1 MANVSTVSIDN
12 VENMS
17 FFFSS
22 SMLIDELDFKAEK
35 NLINPY
41 ENNQI
46 AENAN
51 KKSEYLYIKLSK
63 KIEIPIIPKKIKIVS
78 EIEQYN
84 EVAKTC
90 CFIIPCLRT
99 NIFWAPI
106 AIINEEPSKNP
117 VIIDSIT
124 LIIFCFVQ
132 WTEKVLNSEAYY
144 IHL

>member
-1 MANVSTVSIDN
+1 
-12 VENMS
+12 MS
-17 FFFSS
+17 FFFSD
-22 SMLIDELDFKAEK
+22 SMLIDELDFMAEK

-63 KIEIPIIPKKIKIVS
+63 KIEIPIIPKNIKIVS

-90 CFIIPCLRT
+90 CLIIPCLRT

-124 LIIFCFVQ
+124 LIIFCLVP
-132 WTEKVLNSEAYY
+132 WTEKVLNFEAYY
-144 IHL
+144 IRL

>member
-1 MANVSTVSIDN
+1 LANVSTVNIDN

-17 FFFSS
+17 FFFSD
-22 SMLIDELDFKAEK
+22 SMLIDELDFMAEK

-63 KIEIPIIPKKIKIVS
+63 KIETPIIPKNIKIVS

-84 EVAKTC
+84 DVVKTC
-90 CFIIPCLRT
+90 CFINPCLKT

-124 LIIFCFVQ
+124 IIF
-132 WTEKVLNSEAYY
+132 YY
-144 IHL
+144 FCELRKH

>member
-1 MANVSTVSIDN
+1 
-12 VENMS
+12 MS
-17 FFFSS
+17 FFFSN

-63 KIEIPIIPKKIKIVS
+63 KIEIPIIPKNIKIVS

-90 CFIIPCLRT
+90 CLIIPCLRT
-99 NIFWAPI
+99 NIF
-106 AIINEEPSKNP
+106 
-117 VIIDSIT
+117 
-124 LIIFCFVQ
+124 
-132 WTEKVLNSEAYY
+132 
-144 IHL
+144 

>member
-17 FFFSS
+17 LFFSD
-22 SMLIDELDFKAEK
+22 SMLIDALDFKAEK

-63 KIEIPIIPKKIKIVS
+63 
-78 EIEQYN
+78 
-84 EVAKTC
+84 
-90 CFIIPCLRT
+90 
-99 NIFWAPI
+99 
-106 AIINEEPSKNP
+106 
-117 VIIDSIT
+117 
-124 LIIFCFVQ
+124 
-132 WTEKVLNSEAYY
+132 
-144 IHL
+144 

>member
-1 MANVSTVSIDN
+1 
-12 VENMS
+12 
-17 FFFSS
+17 
-22 SMLIDELDFKAEK
+22 MLIDELDFKAEK

-63 KIEIPIIPKKIKIVS
+63 KIEIPIIPKNIKIVS

-90 CFIIPCLRT
+90 CLIIPCLRT

-106 AIINEEPSKNP
+106 AIINEKPSKNP

-124 LIIFCFVQ
+124 LIIFCLVL
-132 WTEKVLNSEAYY
+132 WTEKVLNFEAYY
-144 IHL
+144 IRL

>member
-1 MANVSTVSIDN
+1 MANVNTVNIDN

-17 FFFSS
+17 FFFSNS
-22 SMLIDELDFKAEK
+22 ILIDELDFMAEK

-84 EVAKTC
+84 EVVKTC
-90 CFIIPCLRT
+90 CLIIPCLKT
-99 NIFWAPI
+99 KIFWAPI

-124 LIIFCFVQ
+124 LKIY
-132 WTEKVLNSEAYY
+132 LRS
-144 IHL
+144 

>member
-1 MANVSTVSIDN
+1 LANVSTVSIDN

-17 FFFSS
+17 FFFSN

-63 KIEIPIIPKKIKIVS
+63 KIEIPIIPKNIKIVS

-90 CFIIPCLRT
+90 CLIIPCLRT

-124 LIIFCFVQ
+124 LIIFCLVP
-132 WTEKVLNSEAYY
+132 WTEKVLNFEAYY
-144 IHL
+144 IRL